1 MKKRNYIKPLTLCY
15 PYEENIVFAAGST
28 KKDTDT
34 EYDFG
39 LRWGDPYNKE
49 DPNND
54 PSEDLWQDNHKV
66 RSYKREAVRTN
77 QF

>member
-39 LRWGDPYNKE
+39 LRWGNPYNKE

-54 PSEDLWQDNHKV
+54 PSEDLW
-66 RSYKREAVRTN
+66 
-77 QF
+77 

>member
-1 MKKRNYIKPLTLCY
+1 MKKRNYITPLTSCY
-15 PYEENIVFAAGST
+15 PHEENFILAGSPP
-28 KKDTDT
+28 KKTNT

-54 PSEDLWQDNHKV
+54 PSEDLW
-66 RSYKREAVRTN
+66 
-77 QF
+77 

>member
-28 KKDTDT
+28 KKNTDT

-39 LRWGDPYNKE
+39 LRWGNPYNKE

-54 PSEDLWQDNHKV
+54 PSEDLWQDNNKV
-66 RSYKREAVRTN
+66 RSYKREAVQN
-77 QF
+77 

>member
-39 LRWGDPYNKE
+39 LRWGNPYNKE